1 VLPKEIAER
10 FRDIEQRL
18 EEEYIL
24 RGLQVVEPRIQDLR
38 ASSYG
43 ETSIFQCK
51 VNVPGLEY
59 RRVPLNYLGSGVY
72 RYFEILV
79 ILVHSR
85 DGIVLIDEIENGIHH
100 SVMAKVWDAI
110 DLLAEELNV
119 QVYATTHSSEC
130 IGAAYQALKD
140 RGSLRLHRLQEH
152 DGTIEA
158 VTYTEEALAGAVDY
172 DIEVR

>member
-1 VLPKEIAER
+1 
-10 FRDIEQRL
+10 
-18 EEEYIL
+18 
-24 RGLQVVEPRIQDLR
+24 
-38 ASSYG
+38 
-43 ETSIFQCK
+43 
-51 VNVPGLEY
+51 
-59 RRVPLNYLGSGVY
+59 
-72 RYFEILV
+72 
-79 ILVHSR
+79 
-85 DGIVLIDEIENGIHH
+85 
-100 SVMAKVWDAI
+100 
-110 DLLAEELNV
+110 LAEELNV